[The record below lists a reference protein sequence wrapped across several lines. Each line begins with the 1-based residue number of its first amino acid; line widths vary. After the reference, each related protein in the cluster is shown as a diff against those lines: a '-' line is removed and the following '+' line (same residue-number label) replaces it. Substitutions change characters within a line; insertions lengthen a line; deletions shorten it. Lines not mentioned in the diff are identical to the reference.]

1 MARIKVLPAE
11 VAQKIAAG
19 EVVERPVSVV
29 KELIENS
36 LDAGATEIKIEL
48 ENGGKNLIRIQDNG
62 CGLSQEDAVLCFKRH
77 ATSKLE
83 KEEDLEHIATLGFR
97 GEALA
102 SISAVSRL
110 TLKTYHGQGDRGYQV
125 EREGDRLIRFLEI
138 AFPRGTM
145 VEVRDLFFNLA
156 ARRKF
161 LRGERSELNL
171 ITSYVTQAALAF
183 FGVKFIL
190 VHNGRQLLNCPAVS
204 TLEERVYQ
212 LYGRQLLDGLMP
224 VDYEEGGYRLSGLSS
239 RPFAGRSDRQ
249 RQLFFIN
256 RRPIKD
262 RVLSAALTQAYLG
275 MLDRQKSPECFLF
288 VDLPCELVDV
298 NVHPAKAEIRFKEPQ
313 EVFRLILRGI
323 ELAARSESLIKPVM
337 VGEAGRGEK
346 RKLPEET
353 TEAELNLQEKEE
365 QQEEKKEGGEKEW
378 KEKIQAQESARQ
390 TSPTWRQPGEAQQV
404 AENSAMPRSK
414 TGRRVLGQYLNAYLV
429 VTAEEGLMIVDQH
442 NAHERILFE
451 KFKQLDEEKG
461 WASRQMLFPQVLELS
476 PEEILHLE
484 ELQEELAGLGF
495 ELESLGERSYSLRA
509 FPDVFDERR
518 ATEILRGILAEGG
531 PERLK
536 NKRDKMLASMACKA
550 AIKAGQPLSQ
560 AEMEFLAREL
570 FQTRQPGV
578 CPHGRPIVVEIS
590 REKIERTI
598 GRQPGSRD

>member
-29 KELIENS
+29 KELVENS

-48 ENGGKNLIRIQDNG
+48 VDGGKKLIRLQDNG
-62 CGLSQEDAVLCFKRH
+62 CGLSQEDAALCFKRH

-83 KEEDLEHIATLGFR
+83 KEEDLEKIATLGFR

-110 TLKTYHGQGDRGYQV
+110 TLKTFDGEGDRGYEV
-125 EREGDRLIRFLEI
+125 EREGDKLIRFLETG
-138 AFPRGTM
+138 FPRGTM
-145 VEVRDLFFNLA
+145 VEVRDLFFNLP

-183 FGVKFIL
+183 PGVKFVL
-190 VHNGRQLLNCPAVS
+190 VHNNRQVINCPGVS
-204 TLEERVYQ
+204 NLEERVYQ
-212 LYGRQLLDGLMP
+212 LYGHQALEGLMA
-224 VDYEEGGYRLSGLSS
+224 VGYEENGYRLSGLAS
-239 RPFAGRSDRQ
+239 RPFTGRSDRQ
-249 RQLFFIN
+249 HQLFFVN
-256 RRPIKD
+256 RRPVKD

-288 VDLPCELVDV
+288 LDLPYELVDV

-337 VGEAGRGEK
+337 IGGSSRKEGQGREK
-346 RKLPEET
+346 ASSEP
-353 TEAELNLQEKEE
+353 ELNLPEGAEKEGE
-365 QQEEKKEGGEKEW
+365 TGKEEGDAT
-378 KEKIQAQESARQ
+378 QAPAPESQAGQ
-390 TSPTWRQPGEAQQV
+390 TSRRGRQPGEIQQV
-404 AENSAMPRSK
+404 AEEPAGERP
-414 TGRRVLGQYLNAYLV
+414 GRRVLGQYLNAYLV
-429 VTAEEGLMIVDQH
+429 VVSEEGLMIIDQH

-451 KFKQLDEEKG
+451 KFKRLDAENG

-476 PEEILHLE
+476 PEEVLRLE
-484 ELQEELAGLGF
+484 ELQEELATLGF
-495 ELESLGERSYSLRA
+495 DLEPMGERSYGLRA
-509 FPDVFDERR
+509 FPDVFDEVR
-518 ATEILRGILAEGG
+518 AAEILRGILNGVG

-536 NKRDKMLASMACKA
+536 DKREKMLATMACKA

-578 CPHGRPIVVEIS
+578 CPHGRPVIVEIS

>member
-48 ENGGKNLIRIQDNG
+48 EEGGKKLIRLQDNG

-110 TLKTYHGQGDRGYQV
+110 TLKTYNGEGDRGYQV

-145 VEVRDLFFNLA
+145 VEVRDLFFNLP

-183 FGVKFIL
+183 PGVKFIL

-212 LYGRQLLDGLMP
+212 LYGRQLLDGLMA

-239 RPFAGRSDRQ
+239 RPFAGRADRQ
-249 RQLFFIN
+249 HQLFFVN

-262 RVLSAALTQAYLG
+262 RVLGAALTQAYLG

-288 VDLPCELVDV
+288 LDLPYELVDV

-313 EVFRLILRGI
+313 AVFGLILRAI

-337 VGEAGRGEK
+337 IGEAGRGEK
-346 RKLPEET
+346 RQPSKET
-353 TEAELNLQEKEE
+353 SQPELNLQEKEE
-365 QQEEKKEGGEKEW
+365 QKENDRGIEKELG
-378 KEKIQAQESARQ
+378 EKIQAPEWTRQ
-390 TSPTWRQPGEAQQV
+390 ASQTWRQPGETQQV
-404 AENSAMPRSK
+404 AENTATPRA
-414 TGRRVLGQYLNAYLV
+414 GRHILGQYLNAYLV

-451 KFKQLDEEKG
+451 KFKKLDEEKG

-476 PEEILHLE
+476 PEEVLHLE

-509 FPDVFDERR
+509 FPDVFDEAR

-536 NKRDKMLASMACKA
+536 SKRDRMLATMACKA

-560 AEMEFLAREL
+560 AEMEFLAAEL
-570 FQTRQPGV
+570 FQTSQPGV
-578 CPHGRPIVVEIS
+578 CPHGRPIIVEIS
-590 REKIERTI
+590 RDKIEKTL
-598 GRQPGSRD
+598 GRQPGRTG

>member
-48 ENGGKNLIRIQDNG
+48 EEGGKKLIRLQDNG

-110 TLKTYHGQGDRGYQV
+110 TLKTYNGEGDRGYQV

-145 VEVRDLFFNLA
+145 VEVKDLFFNLP

-183 FGVKFIL
+183 PGVKFIL

-212 LYGRQLLDGLMP
+212 LYGRQLLDGLMA

-239 RPFAGRSDRQ
+239 RPFAGRADRQ
-249 RQLFFIN
+249 HQLFFVN
-256 RRPIKD
+256 RRPIRD
-262 RVLSAALTQAYLG
+262 RVLGAALTQAYLG

-288 VDLPCELVDV
+288 LDLPYELVDV

-313 EVFRLILRGI
+313 AVFGLILRAI

-337 VGEAGRGEK
+337 IGEAGRGEK
-346 RKLPEET
+346 RQPSKET
-353 TEAELNLQEKEE
+353 SQPELNLQEKEE
-365 QQEEKKEGGEKEW
+365 QKENDRGIEKELG
-378 KEKIQAQESARQ
+378 EKIQAPEWAGQA
-390 TSPTWRQPGEAQQV
+390 SPTWRQPGETQQV
-404 AENSAMPRSK
+404 AESTATPRA
-414 TGRRVLGQYLNAYLV
+414 GRHILGQYLNAYLV

-451 KFKQLDEEKG
+451 KFKKLDEEKG

-476 PEEILHLE
+476 PEEVLHLE

-509 FPDVFDERR
+509 FPDVFDEAR

-536 NKRDKMLASMACKA
+536 SKRDRMLATMACKA

-560 AEMEFLAREL
+560 AEMEFLAAEL
-570 FQTRQPGV
+570 FQTSQPGV
-578 CPHGRPIVVEIS
+578 CPHGRPIIVEIS
-590 REKIERTI
+590 RDKIEKTL
-598 GRQPGSRD
+598 GRQPGRTG

>member
-48 ENGGKNLIRIQDNG
+48 EEGGKKLIRLQDNG

-110 TLKTYHGQGDRGYQV
+110 TLKTYNGEGDRGYQV

-145 VEVRDLFFNLA
+145 VEVRDLFFNLP

-183 FGVKFIL
+183 PGVKFIL

-212 LYGRQLLDGLMP
+212 LYGRQLLDGLMA

-239 RPFAGRSDRQ
+239 RPFAGRADRQ
-249 RQLFFIN
+249 HQLFFVN

-262 RVLSAALTQAYLG
+262 RVLGAALTQAYLG

-288 VDLPCELVDV
+288 LDLPYELVDV

-313 EVFRLILRGI
+313 AVFGLILRAI

-337 VGEAGRGEK
+337 IGEAGRGEK
-346 RKLPEET
+346 RQPSKET
-353 TEAELNLQEKEE
+353 SQPELNLQEKEE
-365 QQEEKKEGGEKEW
+365 QKENDRGIEKELG
-378 KEKIQAQESARQ
+378 EKIQAPEWAGQASQ
-390 TSPTWRQPGEAQQV
+390 TWRQPGETQQV
-404 AENSAMPRSK
+404 AENTATPRA
-414 TGRRVLGQYLNAYLV
+414 GRHILGQYLNAYLV

-451 KFKQLDEEKG
+451 KFKKLDEEKG

-476 PEEILHLE
+476 PEEVLHLE

-509 FPDVFDERR
+509 FPDVFDEAR

-536 NKRDKMLASMACKA
+536 SKRDRMLATMACKA

-560 AEMEFLAREL
+560 AEMEFLAAEL
-570 FQTRQPGV
+570 FQTSQPGV
-578 CPHGRPIVVEIS
+578 CPHGRPIIVEIS
-590 REKIERTI
+590 RDKIEKTL
-598 GRQPGSRD
+598 GRQPGRTG

>member
-29 KELIENS
+29 KELVENS

-48 ENGGKNLIRIQDNG
+48 IDGGKKLIRLQDNG
-62 CGLSQEDAVLCFKRH
+62 CGLSQEDVALCFKRH

-83 KEEDLEHIATLGFR
+83 KEEDLEKIATLGFR

-110 TLKTYHGQGDRGYQV
+110 TLKTFDGEGDRGYEV
-125 EREGDRLIRFLEI
+125 EREGDKLIRFLETG
-138 AFPRGTM
+138 FPRGTM
-145 VEVRDLFFNLA
+145 VEVRDLFFNLP

-183 FGVKFIL
+183 PGVKFVL
-190 VHNGRQLLNCPAVS
+190 VHNNRQVINCPGVS
-204 TLEERVYQ
+204 NLEERVYQ
-212 LYGRQLLDGLMP
+212 LYGRQPLEGLMA
-224 VDYEEGGYRLSGLSS
+224 VGYEENGYRLSGLAS
-239 RPFAGRSDRQ
+239 RPFTGRADRQ
-249 RQLFFIN
+249 HQLFFVN
-256 RRPIKD
+256 RRPVKD

-288 VDLPCELVDV
+288 LDLPYELVDV

-313 EVFRLILRGI
+313 EVFRLILRGVEI
-323 ELAARSESLIKPVM
+323 AARSESLIKPVM
-337 VGEAGRGEK
+337 IGGSSRKEGQVREKASSESELNLPEGVEKEGEAG
-346 RKLPEET
+346 
-353 TEAELNLQEKEE
+353 
-365 QQEEKKEGGEKEW
+365 KEGGEA
-378 KEKIQAQESARQ
+378 IQTPAGESQAGQ
-390 TSPTWRQPGEAQQV
+390 TSRRGRQPGEIQQV
-404 AENSAMPRSK
+404 AEEPAGERP
-414 TGRRVLGQYLNAYLV
+414 GRRVLGQYLNAYLIV
-429 VTAEEGLMIVDQH
+429 VSEEGLMIIDQH

-451 KFKQLDEEKG
+451 KFKRLDAENG

-476 PEEILHLE
+476 PEEILRLE
-484 ELQEELAGLGF
+484 ELQEELATLGF
-495 ELESLGERSYSLRA
+495 DLEPMGERSYGLRA
-509 FPDVFDERR
+509 FPDVFDEVR
-518 ATEILRGILAEGG
+518 AAEILRGILNGVG

-536 NKRDKMLASMACKA
+536 DKREKMLATMACKA

-560 AEMEFLAREL
+560 TEMEFLAREL

-578 CPHGRPIVVEIS
+578 CPHGRPVIVEIS

>member
-48 ENGGKNLIRIQDNG
+48 EEGGKKLIRLQDNG

-110 TLKTYHGQGDRGYQV
+110 TLKTYNGEGDRGYQV

-145 VEVRDLFFNLA
+145 VEVRDLFFNLP

-183 FGVKFIL
+183 PGVKFIL

-212 LYGRQLLDGLMP
+212 LYGRQLLDGLMA

-239 RPFAGRSDRQ
+239 RPFAGRADRQ
-249 RQLFFIN
+249 HQLFFVN

-262 RVLSAALTQAYLG
+262 RVLGAALTQAYLG

-288 VDLPCELVDV
+288 LDLPYELVDV

-313 EVFRLILRGI
+313 AVFGLILRAI

-337 VGEAGRGEK
+337 IGEAGRGEK
-346 RKLPEET
+346 RQPSKET
-353 TEAELNLQEKEE
+353 SQPELNLQEKEE
-365 QQEEKKEGGEKEW
+365 QKENDRGIEKELG
-378 KEKIQAQESARQ
+378 EKIQAPEWAGQASQ
-390 TSPTWRQPGEAQQV
+390 TWRQPGETQQV
-404 AENSAMPRSK
+404 AESTATPRA
-414 TGRRVLGQYLNAYLV
+414 GRHILGQYLNAYLV

-451 KFKQLDEEKG
+451 KFKKLDEEKG

-476 PEEILHLE
+476 PEEVLHLE

-509 FPDVFDERR
+509 FPDVFDEAR

-536 NKRDKMLASMACKA
+536 SKRDRMLATMACKA

-560 AEMEFLAREL
+560 AEMEFLAAEL
-570 FQTRQPGV
+570 FQTSQPGV
-578 CPHGRPIVVEIS
+578 CPHGRPIIVEIS
-590 REKIERTI
+590 RDKIEKTL
-598 GRQPGSRD
+598 GRQAGRTG

>member
-48 ENGGKNLIRIQDNG
+48 EEGGKKLIRLQDNG

-110 TLKTYHGQGDRGYQV
+110 TLKTYNGEGDRGYQV
-125 EREGDRLIRFLEI
+125 EREGERLIRFLEI

-145 VEVRDLFFNLA
+145 VEVRDLFFNLP

-183 FGVKFIL
+183 PGVKFIL
-190 VHNGRQLLNCPAVS
+190 VHNNRQLLNCPAVS

-212 LYGRQLLDGLMP
+212 LYGRQLLDGLMA

-239 RPFAGRSDRQ
+239 RPFAGRADRQ
-249 RQLFFIN
+249 HQLFFVN

-262 RVLSAALTQAYLG
+262 RVLGAALTQAYLG

-288 VDLPCELVDV
+288 LDLPYELVDV

-313 EVFRLILRGI
+313 AVFRLILCAI

-337 VGEAGRGEK
+337 IGEAGRGEK
-346 RKLPEET
+346 RQPSKET
-353 TEAELNLQEKEE
+353 SQPELNLQEKEE
-365 QQEEKKEGGEKEW
+365 QKENDRGIEKELG
-378 KEKIQAQESARQ
+378 EKIQAPEWARQ
-390 TSPTWRQPGEAQQV
+390 ASPTWRQPGETQQV
-404 AENSAMPRSK
+404 AENTATSRA
-414 TGRRVLGQYLNAYLV
+414 GRHILGQYLNAYLV

-451 KFKQLDEEKG
+451 KFKKLDEEKG

-476 PEEILHLE
+476 PEEVLHLE

-509 FPDVFDERR
+509 FPDVFDEAR

-536 NKRDKMLASMACKA
+536 SKRDKMLATMACKA

-560 AEMEFLAREL
+560 AEMEFLAAEL
-570 FQTRQPGV
+570 FQTSQPGV
-578 CPHGRPIVVEIS
+578 CPHGRPIIVEIS
-590 REKIERTI
+590 RDKIEKTL
-598 GRQPGSRD
+598 GRQPGRTG

>member
-29 KELIENS
+29 KELVENS

-48 ENGGKNLIRIQDNG
+48 VDGGKKLIRLQDNG
-62 CGLSQEDAVLCFKRH
+62 CGLSQEDVALCFKRH

-83 KEEDLEHIATLGFR
+83 KEEDLEKIATLGFR

-110 TLKTYHGQGDRGYQV
+110 TLKTFDGEGDRGYEV
-125 EREGDRLIRFLEI
+125 EREGDKLIRFLETG
-138 AFPRGTM
+138 FPRGTM
-145 VEVRDLFFNLA
+145 VEVRDLFFNLP

-183 FGVKFIL
+183 PGVKFVL
-190 VHNGRQLLNCPAVS
+190 VHNNRQVINCPGVS
-204 TLEERVYQ
+204 NLEERVYQ
-212 LYGRQLLDGLMP
+212 LYGRQALEGLMA
-224 VDYEEGGYRLSGLSS
+224 VGYEENGYRLGGLAS
-239 RPFAGRSDRQ
+239 RPFTGRSDRQ
-249 RQLFFIN
+249 HQLFFVN
-256 RRPIKD
+256 RRPVKD

-288 VDLPCELVDV
+288 LDLPYELVDV

-313 EVFRLILRGI
+313 EVFRLILRGV

-337 VGEAGRGEK
+337 IGESSRKEGQAGEK
-346 RKLPEET
+346 EGGQSEP
-353 TEAELNLQEKEE
+353 ELNLAEGVEKEVE
-365 QQEEKKEGGEKEW
+365 IGKEGEEAIQTPAGES
-378 KEKIQAQESARQ
+378 QAGQASQ
-390 TSPTWRQPGEAQQV
+390 KWRQPGEIQQV
-404 AENSAMPRSK
+404 AEEPAGERP
-414 TGRRVLGQYLNAYLV
+414 GRRVLGQYLNAYLV
-429 VTAEEGLMIVDQH
+429 VGSEEGLMIIDQH

-451 KFKQLDEEKG
+451 KFKRLDAENG

-476 PEEILHLE
+476 PEEVLRLE
-484 ELQEELAGLGF
+484 ELQEELATLGF
-495 ELESLGERSYSLRA
+495 DLEPMGERSYGLRA
-509 FPDVFDERR
+509 FPDVFDEAR
-518 ATEILRGILAEGG
+518 ATEILRGTLNGVG

-536 NKRDKMLASMACKA
+536 DKRDRMLATMACKA
-550 AIKAGQPLSQ
+550 AIKAGQPLGQ
-560 AEMEFLAREL
+560 AEMEFLVREL
-570 FQTRQPGV
+570 FQTTHPAV
-578 CPHGRPIVVEIS
+578 CPHGRPVIVEIS
-590 REKIERTI
+590 REKIEKAI

>member
-110 TLKTYHGQGDRGYQV
+110 TLKTYNGQGDRGYQV

-138 AFPRGTM
+138 AFPPGTL
-145 VEVRDLFFNLA
+145 VEVRDLFFNLP

-183 FGVKFIL
+183 PGVKFLLI
-190 VHNGRQLLNCPAVS
+190 HNNRQLLNCPAVS

-212 LYGRQLLDGLMP
+212 LYGRQLLDGLMA

-239 RPFAGRSDRQ
+239 RPFAGRADRQ
-249 RQLFFIN
+249 HQLFFVN

-262 RVLSAALTQAYLG
+262 RVLGAALTQAYLG

-288 VDLPCELVDV
+288 LDLPYELVDV
-298 NVHPAKAEIRFKEPQ
+298 NVHPAKAEIRFKEPPA
-313 EVFRLILRGI
+313 VFRLILRGI

-337 VGEAGRGEK
+337 IGGSS
-346 RKLPEET
+346 RKERQV
-353 TEAELNLQEKEE
+353 QEKESGRSE
-365 QQEEKKEGGEKEW
+365 PELNIPGGAEKEGEARKEGGEA
-378 KEKIQAQESARQ
+378 IQAQARESQAGQ
-390 TSPTWRQPGEAQQV
+390 TSQTWRQPGDTKQV
-404 AENSAMPRSK
+404 AESPPTPG
-414 TGRRVLGQYLNAYLV
+414 TGRQVLGQYLNAYLV
-429 VTAEEGLMIVDQH
+429 VTAEDGLMIVDQH

-451 KFKQLDEEKG
+451 KFKKLDEEKG

-476 PEEILHLE
+476 PEEVLHLE

-495 ELESLGERSYSLRA
+495 ELEPLGERSYSLRA
-509 FPDVFDERR
+509 FPDIFDEAR

-536 NKRDKMLASMACKA
+536 SKRDKMLATMACKA

-560 AEMEFLAREL
+560 AEMEFLAAEL
-570 FQTRQPGV
+570 FQTSQPGV
-578 CPHGRPIVVEIS
+578 CPHGRPIIVEIS
-590 REKIERTI
+590 RDKIEKTL
-598 GRQPGSRD
+598 GRQPGRTG

>member
-29 KELIENS
+29 KELVENS

-48 ENGGKNLIRIQDNG
+48 IDGGKKLIRLQDNG
-62 CGLSQEDAVLCFKRH
+62 CGLSQEDVALCFKRH

-83 KEEDLEHIATLGFR
+83 KEEDLEKIATLGFR

-110 TLKTYHGQGDRGYQV
+110 TLKTFDGEGDRGYEV
-125 EREGDRLIRFLEI
+125 EREGDKLIRFLETG
-138 AFPRGTM
+138 FPRGTM
-145 VEVRDLFFNLA
+145 VEVRDLFFNLP

-171 ITSYVTQAALAF
+171 ITGYVTQAALAF
-183 FGVKFIL
+183 PGVKFVL
-190 VHNGRQLLNCPAVS
+190 VHNNRQVINCPGVS
-204 TLEERVYQ
+204 NLEERVYQ
-212 LYGRQLLDGLMP
+212 LYGRQPLEGLMA
-224 VDYEEGGYRLSGLSS
+224 VGYEENGYRLSGLAS
-239 RPFAGRSDRQ
+239 RPFTGRADRQ
-249 RQLFFIN
+249 HQLFFVN
-256 RRPIKD
+256 RRPVKD

-288 VDLPCELVDV
+288 LDLPYELVDV

-313 EVFRLILRGI
+313 EVFRLILRGVEI
-323 ELAARSESLIKPVM
+323 AARSESLIKPVM
-337 VGEAGRGEK
+337 ISGSSRKEGQVREKASSESELNLPEGVEKEGEAG
-346 RKLPEET
+346 
-353 TEAELNLQEKEE
+353 
-365 QQEEKKEGGEKEW
+365 KEGGEA
-378 KEKIQAQESARQ
+378 IQTPAGESQAGQ
-390 TSPTWRQPGEAQQV
+390 TSRRGRQPGEIQQV
-404 AENSAMPRSK
+404 AEEPAGERP
-414 TGRRVLGQYLNAYLV
+414 GRRVLGQYLNAYLIV
-429 VTAEEGLMIVDQH
+429 VSEEGLMIIDQH

-451 KFKQLDEEKG
+451 KFKRLDAENG

-476 PEEILHLE
+476 PEEILRLE
-484 ELQEELAGLGF
+484 ELQEELATLGF
-495 ELESLGERSYSLRA
+495 DLEPMGERSYGLRA
-509 FPDVFDERR
+509 FPDVFDEVR
-518 ATEILRGILAEGG
+518 AAEILRGILNGVG

-536 NKRDKMLASMACKA
+536 DKREKMLATMACKA

-560 AEMEFLAREL
+560 TEMEFLAREL

-578 CPHGRPIVVEIS
+578 CPHGRPVIVEIS

>member
-29 KELIENS
+29 KELVENS

-48 ENGGKNLIRIQDNG
+48 VDGGKKLIRLQDNG
-62 CGLSQEDAVLCFKRH
+62 CGLSQEDVALCFKRH

-83 KEEDLEHIATLGFR
+83 KEEDLEKIATLGFR

-110 TLKTYHGQGDRGYQV
+110 TLKTFNGEGDRGYEV
-125 EREGDRLIRFLEI
+125 EREGDKLIRFLETG
-138 AFPRGTM
+138 FPRGTM
-145 VEVRDLFFNLA
+145 VEVRDLFFNLP

-171 ITSYVTQAALAF
+171 ITGFVTQAALAF
-183 FGVKFIL
+183 PGVKFVL
-190 VHNGRQLLNCPAVS
+190 VHNNRQVINCPGVS
-204 TLEERVYQ
+204 NLEERVYQ
-212 LYGRQLLDGLMP
+212 LYGRQALDGLMA
-224 VDYEEGGYRLSGLSS
+224 VGYEENGYRLSGLAS
-239 RPFAGRSDRQ
+239 RPFTGRPDRQ
-249 RQLFFIN
+249 HQLFFVN
-256 RRPIKD
+256 RRPVKD

-275 MLDRQKSPECFLF
+275 MLDRQKNPECFLF
-288 VDLPCELVDV
+288 LDLPYELVDV

-313 EVFRLILRGI
+313 EVFRLILRGV

-337 VGEAGRGEK
+337 IGESSRKKEK
-346 RKLPEET
+346 GTEKET
-353 TEAELNLQEKEE
+353 SDLELNLREKEAG
-365 QQEEKKEGGEKEW
+365 EEKEGKERDEA
-378 KEKIQAQESARQ
+378 IQAQARESQAWKSGQ
-390 TSPTWRQPGEAQQV
+390 KWQQPDGTQQV
-404 AENSAMPRSK
+404 AEMPAGERP
-414 TGRRVLGQYLNAYLV
+414 GRRVLGQYLNAYLV
-429 VTAEEGLMIVDQH
+429 VVSEEGLMIIDQH

-451 KFKQLDEEKG
+451 KFKRLDAENG

-476 PEEILHLE
+476 PEEVLRLE
-484 ELQEELAGLGF
+484 ELQEELATMGF
-495 ELESLGERSYSLRA
+495 ELEPMGERSYALRA
-509 FPDVFDERR
+509 FPEVFDEVR
-518 ATEILRGILAEGG
+518 AAEILRGLLNGVG

-536 NKRDKMLASMACKA
+536 DKRDRMLATMACKA

-578 CPHGRPIVVEIS
+578 CPHGRPIIVEIS

>member
-48 ENGGKNLIRIQDNG
+48 EEGGKKLIRLQDNG

-110 TLKTYHGQGDRGYQV
+110 TLKTYNGEGDRGYQV

-145 VEVRDLFFNLA
+145 VEVRDLFFNLP

-183 FGVKFIL
+183 PGVKFIL

-212 LYGRQLLDGLMP
+212 LYGRQLLDGLMA

-239 RPFAGRSDRQ
+239 RPFAGRADRQ
-249 RQLFFIN
+249 HQLFFVN
-256 RRPIKD
+256 RRPIRD
-262 RVLSAALTQAYLG
+262 RVLGAALTQAYLG

-288 VDLPCELVDV
+288 LDLPYELVDV

-313 EVFRLILRGI
+313 AVFGLILRAI

-337 VGEAGRGEK
+337 IGEAGRGEK
-346 RKLPEET
+346 RQPSKET
-353 TEAELNLQEKEE
+353 SQPELNLQEKEE
-365 QQEEKKEGGEKEW
+365 QKENDRGIEKELG
-378 KEKIQAQESARQ
+378 EKIQAPEWAGQASQ
-390 TSPTWRQPGEAQQV
+390 TWRQPGETQQV
-404 AENSAMPRSK
+404 AESTATPRA
-414 TGRRVLGQYLNAYLV
+414 GRHILGQYLNAYLV

-451 KFKQLDEEKG
+451 KFKKLDEEKG

-476 PEEILHLE
+476 PEEVLHLE

-509 FPDVFDERR
+509 FPDVFDEAR

-536 NKRDKMLASMACKA
+536 SKRDRMLATMACKA

-560 AEMEFLAREL
+560 AEMEFLAAEL
-570 FQTRQPGV
+570 FQTSQPGV
-578 CPHGRPIVVEIS
+578 CPHGRPIIVEIS
-590 REKIERTI
+590 RDKIEKTL
-598 GRQPGSRD
+598 GRQPGRTG

>member
-48 ENGGKNLIRIQDNG
+48 EEGGKKLIRLQDNG

-110 TLKTYHGQGDRGYQV
+110 TLKTYNGEGDRGYQV

-145 VEVRDLFFNLA
+145 VEVRDLFFNLP

-183 FGVKFIL
+183 PGVKFIL

-212 LYGRQLLDGLMP
+212 LYGRQLLDGLMA

-239 RPFAGRSDRQ
+239 RPFAGRADRQ
-249 RQLFFIN
+249 HQLFFVN
-256 RRPIKD
+256 RRPIRD
-262 RVLSAALTQAYLG
+262 RVLGAALTQAYLG

-288 VDLPCELVDV
+288 LDLPYELVDV

-313 EVFRLILRGI
+313 AVFGLILRAI

-337 VGEAGRGEK
+337 IGEAGRGEK
-346 RKLPEET
+346 RQPSKET
-353 TEAELNLQEKEE
+353 SQPELNLQEKEE
-365 QQEEKKEGGEKEW
+365 QKENDRGIEKELG
-378 KEKIQAQESARQ
+378 EKIQAPEWAGQASQ
-390 TSPTWRQPGEAQQV
+390 TWRQPGETQQV
-404 AENSAMPRSK
+404 AESTATPRA
-414 TGRRVLGQYLNAYLV
+414 GRHILGQYLNAYLV

-451 KFKQLDEEKG
+451 KFKKLDEEKG

-476 PEEILHLE
+476 PEEVLHLE

-509 FPDVFDERR
+509 FPDVFDEAR

-536 NKRDKMLASMACKA
+536 SKRDRMLATMACKA

-560 AEMEFLAREL
+560 AEMEFLAAEL
-570 FQTRQPGV
+570 FQTSQPGV
-578 CPHGRPIVVEIS
+578 CPHGRPIIVEIS
-590 REKIERTI
+590 RDKIEKTL
-598 GRQPGSRD
+598 GRQAGRTG

>member
-29 KELIENS
+29 KELVENS

-48 ENGGKNLIRIQDNG
+48 IDGGKKLIRLQDNG
-62 CGLSQEDAVLCFKRH
+62 CGLSQEDVALCFKRH

-83 KEEDLEHIATLGFR
+83 KEEDLEKIATLGFR

-110 TLKTYHGQGDRGYQV
+110 TLKTFDGEGDRGYEV
-125 EREGDRLIRFLEI
+125 EREGDKLIRFLETG
-138 AFPRGTM
+138 FPRGTM
-145 VEVRDLFFNLA
+145 VEVRDLFFNLP

-183 FGVKFIL
+183 PGVKFVL
-190 VHNGRQLLNCPAVS
+190 VHNNRQVINCPGVS
-204 TLEERVYQ
+204 NLEERVYQ
-212 LYGRQLLDGLMP
+212 LYGRQPLEGLMA
-224 VDYEEGGYRLSGLSS
+224 VGYEENGYRLSGLAS
-239 RPFAGRSDRQ
+239 RPFTGRADRQ
-249 RQLFFIN
+249 HQLFFVN
-256 RRPIKD
+256 RRPVKD

-288 VDLPCELVDV
+288 LDLPYELVDV

-313 EVFRLILRGI
+313 EVFRLILRGVEI
-323 ELAARSESLIKPVM
+323 AARSESLIKPVM
-337 VGEAGRGEK
+337 ISGSSRKEGQVREKASSESELNLPEGVEKEGEAG
-346 RKLPEET
+346 
-353 TEAELNLQEKEE
+353 
-365 QQEEKKEGGEKEW
+365 KEGGEA
-378 KEKIQAQESARQ
+378 IQTPAGESQAGQ
-390 TSPTWRQPGEAQQV
+390 TSRRGRQPGEIQQV
-404 AENSAMPRSK
+404 AEEPAGERP
-414 TGRRVLGQYLNAYLV
+414 GRRVLGQYLNAYLIV
-429 VTAEEGLMIVDQH
+429 VSEEGLMIIDQH

-451 KFKQLDEEKG
+451 KFKRLDAENG

-476 PEEILHLE
+476 PEEILRLE
-484 ELQEELAGLGF
+484 ELQEELATLGF
-495 ELESLGERSYSLRA
+495 DLEPMGERSYGLRA
-509 FPDVFDERR
+509 FPDVFDEVR
-518 ATEILRGILAEGG
+518 AAEILRGILNGVG

-536 NKRDKMLASMACKA
+536 DKREKMLATMACKA

-560 AEMEFLAREL
+560 TEMEFLAREL

-578 CPHGRPIVVEIS
+578 CPHGRPVIVEIS

>member
-48 ENGGKNLIRIQDNG
+48 EEGGKKLIRLQDNG

-110 TLKTYHGQGDRGYQV
+110 TLKTYNGEGDRGYQV

-145 VEVRDLFFNLA
+145 VEVRDLFFNLP

-183 FGVKFIL
+183 PGVKFIL

-212 LYGRQLLDGLMP
+212 LYGRQLLDGLMA

-239 RPFAGRSDRQ
+239 RPFAGRADRQ
-249 RQLFFIN
+249 HQLFFVN

-262 RVLSAALTQAYLG
+262 RVLGAALTQAYLG

-288 VDLPCELVDV
+288 LDLPYELVDV

-313 EVFRLILRGI
+313 AVFGLILRAI

-337 VGEAGRGEK
+337 IGEAGRGEK
-346 RKLPEET
+346 RQPSKET
-353 TEAELNLQEKEE
+353 SQPELNLQEKEE
-365 QQEEKKEGGEKEW
+365 QKENDRGIEKELG
-378 KEKIQAQESARQ
+378 EKIQAPEWAGQASQ
-390 TSPTWRQPGEAQQV
+390 TWRQPGETQQV
-404 AENSAMPRSK
+404 AESTATPRA
-414 TGRRVLGQYLNAYLV
+414 GRHILGQYLNAYLV

-442 NAHERILFE
+442 NAHERLLFE
-451 KFKQLDEEKG
+451 KFKKLDEEKG

-476 PEEILHLE
+476 PEEVLHLE

-509 FPDVFDERR
+509 FPDVFDEAR

-536 NKRDKMLASMACKA
+536 SKRDRMLATMACKA

-560 AEMEFLAREL
+560 AEMEFLAAEL
-570 FQTRQPGV
+570 FQTSQPGV
-578 CPHGRPIVVEIS
+578 CPHGRPIIVEIS
-590 REKIERTI
+590 RDKIEKTL
-598 GRQPGSRD
+598 GRQPGRTG

>member
-48 ENGGKNLIRIQDNG
+48 EEGGKKLIRLQDNG

-110 TLKTYHGQGDRGYQV
+110 TLKTYNGEGDRGYQV

-145 VEVRDLFFNLA
+145 VEVRDLFFNLP

-183 FGVKFIL
+183 PGVKFIL

-212 LYGRQLLDGLMP
+212 LYGRQLLDGLMA

-239 RPFAGRSDRQ
+239 RPFAGRADRQ
-249 RQLFFIN
+249 HQLFFVN

-262 RVLSAALTQAYLG
+262 RVLGAALTQAYLG

-288 VDLPCELVDV
+288 LDLPYELVDV

-313 EVFRLILRGI
+313 AVFGLILRAI

-337 VGEAGRGEK
+337 IGEAGRGEK
-346 RKLPEET
+346 RQPSKET
-353 TEAELNLQEKEE
+353 SQPELNLQEKEE
-365 QQEEKKEGGEKEW
+365 QKENDRGIEKELG
-378 KEKIQAQESARQ
+378 EKIQAPEWARQ
-390 TSPTWRQPGEAQQV
+390 ASPTWRQPGETQQV
-404 AENSAMPRSK
+404 AESTATPRA
-414 TGRRVLGQYLNAYLV
+414 GRHILGQYLNAYLV

-451 KFKQLDEEKG
+451 KFKKLDEEKG

-476 PEEILHLE
+476 PEEVLHLE

-509 FPDVFDERR
+509 FPDVFDEAR

-536 NKRDKMLASMACKA
+536 SKRDRMLATMACKA

-560 AEMEFLAREL
+560 AEMEFLAAEL
-570 FQTRQPGV
+570 FQTSQPGV
-578 CPHGRPIVVEIS
+578 CPHGRPIIVEIS
-590 REKIERTI
+590 RDKIEKTL
-598 GRQPGSRD
+598 GRQPGRTG

>member
-29 KELIENS
+29 KELVENS

-48 ENGGKNLIRIQDNG
+48 IDGGKKLIRLQDNG
-62 CGLSQEDAVLCFKRH
+62 CGLSQEDVALCFKRH

-83 KEEDLEHIATLGFR
+83 KEEDLEKIATLGFR

-110 TLKTYHGQGDRGYQV
+110 TLKTFDGEGDRGYEV
-125 EREGDRLIRFLEI
+125 EREGDKLIRFLETG
-138 AFPRGTM
+138 FPRGTM
-145 VEVRDLFFNLA
+145 VEVRDLFFNLP

-183 FGVKFIL
+183 PGVKFVL
-190 VHNGRQLLNCPAVS
+190 VHNNRQVINCPGVS
-204 TLEERVYQ
+204 NLEERVYQ
-212 LYGRQLLDGLMP
+212 LYGHQALEGLMA
-224 VDYEEGGYRLSGLSS
+224 VGYEENGYRLSGLAS
-239 RPFAGRSDRQ
+239 RPFTGRADRQ
-249 RQLFFIN
+249 HQLFFVN
-256 RRPIKD
+256 RRPVKD

-288 VDLPCELVDV
+288 LDLPYELVDV

-313 EVFRLILRGI
+313 EVFRLILRGVEI
-323 ELAARSESLIKPVM
+323 AARSESLIKPVM
-337 VGEAGRGEK
+337 IGGSSRKEGPAREK
-346 RKLPEET
+346 ASSEP
-353 TEAELNLQEKEE
+353 ELNLPEGAEKEGE
-365 QQEEKKEGGEKEW
+365 TGKEGGEA
-378 KEKIQAQESARQ
+378 IQTPAPESQAGQ
-390 TSPTWRQPGEAQQV
+390 TSRRWRQPGEIQQV
-404 AENSAMPRSK
+404 AEEPAGERP
-414 TGRRVLGQYLNAYLV
+414 GRRVLGQYLNAYLIV
-429 VTAEEGLMIVDQH
+429 VSEEGLMIIDQH

-451 KFKQLDEEKG
+451 KFKRLDAENG

-476 PEEILHLE
+476 PEEVLRLE
-484 ELQEELAGLGF
+484 ELQEELATLGF
-495 ELESLGERSYSLRA
+495 DLEPMGERSYGLRA
-509 FPDVFDERR
+509 FPDVFDEVR
-518 ATEILRGILAEGG
+518 AAEILRGLLNGVG

-536 NKRDKMLASMACKA
+536 DKREKMLATMACKA

-578 CPHGRPIVVEIS
+578 CPHGRPVIVEIS

>member
-110 TLKTYHGQGDRGYQV
+110 TLKTYNGQGDRGYQV

-451 KFKQLDEEKG
+451 KFKKLDEEKG

-536 NKRDKMLASMACKA
+536 NKRDKMLATMACKA

-578 CPHGRPIVVEIS
+578 CPHGRPIIVEIS

>member
-48 ENGGKNLIRIQDNG
+48 EEGGKKLIRLQDNG

-110 TLKTYHGQGDRGYQV
+110 TLKTYNGEGDRGYQV

-138 AFPRGTM
+138 AFPPGTM
-145 VEVRDLFFNLA
+145 VEVRDLFFNLP

-171 ITSYVTQAALAF
+171 ITSYVTQVALAF
-183 FGVKFIL
+183 PGVKFLLI
-190 VHNGRQLLNCPAVS
+190 HNNRQLLNCPAVS
-204 TLEERVYQ
+204 RLEERVYQ
-212 LYGRQLLDGLMP
+212 LYGRQLLDGLMT

-239 RPFAGRSDRQ
+239 RPFAGRADRQ
-249 RQLFFIN
+249 HQFFFVN

-288 VDLPCELVDV
+288 LDLPYELVDV

-313 EVFRLILRGI
+313 AVFRVILHGI

-337 VGEAGRGEK
+337 VGEAGRVENRQPAK
-346 RKLPEET
+346 ET
-353 TEAELNLQEKEE
+353 KEAELNLQEKEE
-365 QQEEKKEGGEKEW
+365 QKENESEVEKEPQEE
-378 KEKIQAQESARQ
+378 IQAPEWSRQ
-390 TSPTWRQPGEAQQV
+390 ASPTWRQPGDAQQV
-404 AENSAMPRSK
+404 AENSATSRA
-414 TGRRVLGQYLNAYLV
+414 GRRVLGQYLNAYLV
-429 VTAEEGLMIVDQH
+429 VTSEEGLMIVDQH
-442 NAHERILFE
+442 NAHERLLFE
-451 KFKQLDEEKG
+451 KFKKLDEEKG

-476 PEEILHLE
+476 PEEVLHLE

-495 ELESLGERSYSLRA
+495 ELEPLGERSYSLRA
-509 FPDVFDERR
+509 FPDIFDEAR

-536 NKRDKMLASMACKA
+536 SKRDKMLATMACKA

-560 AEMEFLAREL
+560 AEMEFLAAEL
-570 FQTRQPGV
+570 FQTTQPGV
-578 CPHGRPIVVEIS
+578 CPHGRPIIVEIS
-590 REKIERTI
+590 RDKIEKTL
-598 GRQPGSRD
+598 GRQPGRTG

>member
-48 ENGGKNLIRIQDNG
+48 EEGGKKLIRLQDNG

-110 TLKTYHGQGDRGYQV
+110 TLKTYNGEGDRGYQV

-145 VEVRDLFFNLA
+145 VEVRDLFFNLP

-183 FGVKFIL
+183 PGVKFIL

-212 LYGRQLLDGLMP
+212 LYGRQLLDGLMA

-239 RPFAGRSDRQ
+239 RPFAGRADRQ
-249 RQLFFIN
+249 HQLFFVN

-262 RVLSAALTQAYLG
+262 RVLGAALTQAYLG

-288 VDLPCELVDV
+288 LDLPYELVDV

-313 EVFRLILRGI
+313 AVFGLILRAI

-337 VGEAGRGEK
+337 IGEAGRGEK
-346 RKLPEET
+346 RQPSKET
-353 TEAELNLQEKEE
+353 SQPELNLQEKEE
-365 QQEEKKEGGEKEW
+365 QKENDRGIEKELG
-378 KEKIQAQESARQ
+378 EKIQAPEWTRQ
-390 TSPTWRQPGEAQQV
+390 ASPTWRQPGETQQV
-404 AENSAMPRSK
+404 AESTATPRA
-414 TGRRVLGQYLNAYLV
+414 GRHILGQYLNAYLV

-451 KFKQLDEEKG
+451 KFKKLDEEKG

-476 PEEILHLE
+476 PEEVLHLE

-509 FPDVFDERR
+509 FPDVFDEAR

-536 NKRDKMLASMACKA
+536 SKRDRMLATMACKA

-560 AEMEFLAREL
+560 AEMEFLAAEL
-570 FQTRQPGV
+570 FQTSQPGV
-578 CPHGRPIVVEIS
+578 CPHGRPIIVEIS
-590 REKIERTI
+590 RDKIEKTL
-598 GRQPGSRD
+598 GRQPGRTG

>member
-110 TLKTYHGQGDRGYQV
+110 TLKTYNGQGDRGYQV

-365 QQEEKKEGGEKEW
+365 QQEEKKEGGEKER

-404 AENSAMPRSK
+404 AENSAMSRSK
-414 TGRRVLGQYLNAYLV
+414 TGCRVLGQYLNAYLV
-429 VTAEEGLMIVDQH
+429 VTAEEGLMIIDQH

-451 KFKQLDEEKG
+451 KFKKLDEEKG

-536 NKRDKMLASMACKA
+536 NKRDKMLATMACKA

-570 FQTRQPGV
+570 FQTRQPAV
-578 CPHGRPIVVEIS
+578 CPHGRPIIVEIS
-590 REKIERTI
+590 RSKIEKTL
-598 GRQPGSRD
+598 GRQPRQG

>member
-110 TLKTYHGQGDRGYQV
+110 TLKTYNGQGDRGYQV

-138 AFPRGTM
+138 AFPPGTL
-145 VEVRDLFFNLA
+145 VEVRDLFFNLP

-183 FGVKFIL
+183 PGVKFLLI
-190 VHNGRQLLNCPAVS
+190 HNNRQLLNCPAVS

-212 LYGRQLLDGLMP
+212 LYGRQLLDGLMA
-224 VDYEEGGYRLSGLSS
+224 VDYEEGGYRLRGLSS
-239 RPFAGRSDRQ
+239 RPFAGRADRQ
-249 RQLFFIN
+249 HQLFFVN

-288 VDLPCELVDV
+288 LDLPYELVDV

-313 EVFRLILRGI
+313 AVFGLILRAI

-337 VGEAGRGEK
+337 IGEAGRGEK
-346 RKLPEET
+346 RQPSKET
-353 TEAELNLQEKEE
+353 SQPELNLQEKEE
-365 QQEEKKEGGEKEW
+365 QKENDRGIEKELG
-378 KEKIQAQESARQ
+378 EKIQAPEWAGQASQ
-390 TSPTWRQPGEAQQV
+390 TWRQPGETQQV
-404 AENSAMPRSK
+404 AESTATPRA
-414 TGRRVLGQYLNAYLV
+414 GRHILGQYLNAYLV

-451 KFKQLDEEKG
+451 KFKKLDEEKG

-476 PEEILHLE
+476 PEEVLHLE

-509 FPDVFDERR
+509 FPDVFDEAR

-536 NKRDKMLASMACKA
+536 SKRDRMLATMACKA

-560 AEMEFLAREL
+560 AEMEFLAAEL
-570 FQTRQPGV
+570 FQTSQPGV
-578 CPHGRPIVVEIS
+578 CPHGRPIIVEIS
-590 REKIERTI
+590 RDKIEKTL
-598 GRQPGSRD
+598 GRQPGRTG

>member
-83 KEEDLEHIATLGFR
+83 KEEDLEHVATLGFR

-110 TLKTYHGQGDRGYQV
+110 TLKTYNGQGDRGYQV

-239 RPFAGRSDRQ
+239 RPFAGRGDRQ

-288 VDLPCELVDV
+288 LDLPCELVDV

-323 ELAARSESLIKPVM
+323 EVAARSESLIKPVM
-337 VGEAGRGEK
+337 VGEAGRREK
-346 RKLPEET
+346 RQLPDET

-365 QQEEKKEGGEKEW
+365 QH
-378 KEKIQAQESARQ
+378 
-390 TSPTWRQPGEAQQV
+390 SPTWRQPGEARQV
-404 AENSAMPRSK
+404 AENGAMSRSK
-414 TGRRVLGQYLNAYLV
+414 AGRRVLGQYLNAYLV
-429 VTAEEGLMIVDQH
+429 VTAEDGLMIVDQH

-451 KFKQLDEEKG
+451 KFKKLDEEKG

-495 ELESLGERSYSLRA
+495 ELEPLGERSYSLRA

-518 ATEILRGILAEGG
+518 ATEILRGILGEGG

-536 NKRDKMLASMACKA
+536 SKRDKMLATMACKA

-560 AEMEFLAREL
+560 AEMEFIAAEL
-570 FQTRQPGV
+570 FQTSQPGI

-590 REKIERTI
+590 RNKIEKTL
-598 GRQPGSRD
+598 GRQPRQG

>member
-48 ENGGKNLIRIQDNG
+48 EEGGKKLIRLQDNG

-110 TLKTYHGQGDRGYQV
+110 TLKTYNGEGDRGYQV

-145 VEVRDLFFNLA
+145 VEVRDLFFNLP

-183 FGVKFIL
+183 PGVKFIL

-212 LYGRQLLDGLMP
+212 LYGRQLLDGLMA

-239 RPFAGRSDRQ
+239 RPFAGRADRQ
-249 RQLFFIN
+249 HQLFFVN

-262 RVLSAALTQAYLG
+262 RVLGAALTQAYLG

-288 VDLPCELVDV
+288 LDLPYELVDV

-313 EVFRLILRGI
+313 AVFGLILRAI

-337 VGEAGRGEK
+337 IGEAGRGEK
-346 RKLPEET
+346 RQPSKET
-353 TEAELNLQEKEE
+353 SQPELNLQEKEE
-365 QQEEKKEGGEKEW
+365 QKENDRSIEKELR
-378 KEKIQAQESARQ
+378 EKIQAPEWTRQ
-390 TSPTWRQPGEAQQV
+390 ANPTWRQPGETQQV
-404 AENSAMPRSK
+404 AESTATPRA
-414 TGRRVLGQYLNAYLV
+414 GRHILGQYLNAYLV

-451 KFKQLDEEKG
+451 KFKKLDEEKG

-476 PEEILHLE
+476 PEEVLHLE

-509 FPDVFDERR
+509 FPDVFDEAR

-536 NKRDKMLASMACKA
+536 SKRDRMLATMACKA

-560 AEMEFLAREL
+560 AEMEFLAAEL
-570 FQTRQPGV
+570 FQTSQPGV
-578 CPHGRPIVVEIS
+578 CPHGRPIIVEIS
-590 REKIERTI
+590 RDKIEKTL
-598 GRQPGSRD
+598 GRQPGRTG

>member
-110 TLKTYHGQGDRGYQV
+110 TLKTYNGQGDRGYQV

-404 AENSAMPRSK
+404 AENSAMSRSK

-451 KFKQLDEEKG
+451 KFKKLDEEKG

-536 NKRDKMLASMACKA
+536 NKRDKMLATMACKA

-578 CPHGRPIVVEIS
+578 CPHGRPIIVEIS

>member
-48 ENGGKNLIRIQDNG
+48 EEGGKKLIRLQDNG

-110 TLKTYHGQGDRGYQV
+110 TLKTYNGEGDRGYQV

-138 AFPRGTM
+138 AFPPGTM
-145 VEVRDLFFNLA
+145 VEVRDLFFNLP

-171 ITSYVTQAALAF
+171 ITSYVTQVALAF
-183 FGVKFIL
+183 PGVKFLLI
-190 VHNGRQLLNCPAVS
+190 HNNRQLLNCPAVS
-204 TLEERVYQ
+204 RLEERVYQ
-212 LYGRQLLDGLMP
+212 LYGRQLLDGLMT

-239 RPFAGRSDRQ
+239 RPFAGRADRQ
-249 RQLFFIN
+249 HQFFFVN

-288 VDLPCELVDV
+288 LDLPYELVDV

-313 EVFRLILRGI
+313 AVFRVILHGI

-337 VGEAGRGEK
+337 VGEAGRVENRQPAK
-346 RKLPEET
+346 ET
-353 TEAELNLQEKEE
+353 KEAELNLQEKEE
-365 QQEEKKEGGEKEW
+365 QKENESEVEKEPQEE
-378 KEKIQAQESARQ
+378 IQAPEWSRQ
-390 TSPTWRQPGEAQQV
+390 ASPTWRQPGDAQQV
-404 AENSAMPRSK
+404 AENSATSRA
-414 TGRRVLGQYLNAYLV
+414 GRRVLGQYLNAYLV
-429 VTAEEGLMIVDQH
+429 VTSEEGLMIVDQH
-442 NAHERILFE
+442 NAHERLLFE
-451 KFKQLDEEKG
+451 KFKKLDEEKG

-476 PEEILHLE
+476 PEEVLHLE

-495 ELESLGERSYSLRA
+495 ELEPLGERSYSLRA
-509 FPDVFDERR
+509 FPDVFDEAR
-518 ATEILRGILAEGG
+518 ATEILRGILAGGG

-536 NKRDKMLASMACKA
+536 SKRDKMLATMACKA

-560 AEMEFLAREL
+560 AEMEFLAAEL
-570 FQTRQPGV
+570 FQTTQPGV
-578 CPHGRPIVVEIS
+578 CPHGRPIIVEIS
-590 REKIERTI
+590 RDKIEKTL
-598 GRQPGSRD
+598 GRQPGRTG

>member
-29 KELIENS
+29 KELVENS

-48 ENGGKNLIRIQDNG
+48 IDGGKKLIRLQDNG
-62 CGLSQEDAVLCFKRH
+62 CGLSQEDVALCFKRH

-83 KEEDLEHIATLGFR
+83 KEEDLEKIATLGFR

-110 TLKTYHGQGDRGYQV
+110 TLKTFDGEGDRGYEV
-125 EREGDRLIRFLEI
+125 EREGDKLIRFLETG
-138 AFPRGTM
+138 FPRGTM
-145 VEVRDLFFNLA
+145 VEVRDLFFNLP

-171 ITSYVTQAALAF
+171 ITGYVTQAALAF
-183 FGVKFIL
+183 PGVKFVL
-190 VHNGRQLLNCPAVS
+190 VHNNRQVINCPGVS
-204 TLEERVYQ
+204 NLEERVYQ
-212 LYGRQLLDGLMP
+212 LYGRQPLEGLMA
-224 VDYEEGGYRLSGLSS
+224 VGYEENGYRLSGLAS
-239 RPFAGRSDRQ
+239 RPFTGRADRQ
-249 RQLFFIN
+249 HQLFFVN
-256 RRPIKD
+256 RRPVKD

-288 VDLPCELVDV
+288 LDLPYELVDV

-313 EVFRLILRGI
+313 EVFRLILRGVEI
-323 ELAARSESLIKPVM
+323 AARSESLIKPVM
-337 VGEAGRGEK
+337 ISGSSRKEGQVREKASSESELNLPEGVEKEGEAG
-346 RKLPEET
+346 
-353 TEAELNLQEKEE
+353 
-365 QQEEKKEGGEKEW
+365 KEGGEA
-378 KEKIQAQESARQ
+378 IQTPAGESQAGQ
-390 TSPTWRQPGEAQQV
+390 TSRRGRQPGEIQQV
-404 AENSAMPRSK
+404 AEEPAGERP
-414 TGRRVLGQYLNAYLV
+414 GRRVLGQYLNAYLIV
-429 VTAEEGLMIVDQH
+429 VSEEGLMIIDQH

-451 KFKQLDEEKG
+451 KFKRLDAENG

-476 PEEILHLE
+476 PEEILRLE
-484 ELQEELAGLGF
+484 ELQEELATLGF
-495 ELESLGERSYSLRA
+495 DLEPMGERSYGLRA
-509 FPDVFDERR
+509 FPDVFDEVR
-518 ATEILRGILAEGG
+518 AAEILRGILNGVG

-536 NKRDKMLASMACKA
+536 DKREKMLATMACKA

-578 CPHGRPIVVEIS
+578 CPHGRPVIVEIS

>member
-48 ENGGKNLIRIQDNG
+48 EEGGKKLIRLQDNG

-110 TLKTYHGQGDRGYQV
+110 TLKTYNGEGDRGYQV

-145 VEVRDLFFNLA
+145 VEVRDLFFNLP

-183 FGVKFIL
+183 PGVKFIL

-212 LYGRQLLDGLMP
+212 LYGRQLLDGLMA

-239 RPFAGRSDRQ
+239 RPFAGRADRQ
-249 RQLFFIN
+249 HQLFFVN

-262 RVLSAALTQAYLG
+262 RVLGAALTQAYLG

-288 VDLPCELVDV
+288 LDLPYELVDV

-313 EVFRLILRGI
+313 TVFGLILRAI

-337 VGEAGRGEK
+337 IGEAGRGEK
-346 RKLPEET
+346 RQPSKET
-353 TEAELNLQEKEE
+353 SQPELNLQEKEE
-365 QQEEKKEGGEKEW
+365 QKENDRGIEKELG
-378 KEKIQAQESARQ
+378 EKIQAPEWTRQ
-390 TSPTWRQPGEAQQV
+390 ASPTWRQPGETQQV
-404 AENSAMPRSK
+404 AENTATPRA
-414 TGRRVLGQYLNAYLV
+414 GRHILGQYLNAYLV

-451 KFKQLDEEKG
+451 KFKKLDEEKG

-476 PEEILHLE
+476 PEEVLHLE

-509 FPDVFDERR
+509 FPDVFDEAR

-536 NKRDKMLASMACKA
+536 SKRDRMLATMACKA

-560 AEMEFLAREL
+560 AEMEFLAAEL
-570 FQTRQPGV
+570 FQTSQPGV
-578 CPHGRPIVVEIS
+578 CPHGRPIIVEIS
-590 REKIERTI
+590 RDKIEKTL
-598 GRQPGSRD
+598 GRQPGRTG

>member
-48 ENGGKNLIRIQDNG
+48 EEGGKKLIRLQDNG

-110 TLKTYHGQGDRGYQV
+110 TLKTYNGEGDRGYQV

-145 VEVRDLFFNLA
+145 VEVRDLFFNLP

-171 ITSYVTQAALAF
+171 ITSYVTQAAVAF
-183 FGVKFIL
+183 PGVKFIL

-212 LYGRQLLDGLMP
+212 LYGRQLLDGLMA

-239 RPFAGRSDRQ
+239 RPFAGRADRQ
-249 RQLFFIN
+249 HQLFFVN

-262 RVLSAALTQAYLG
+262 RVLGAALTQAYLG

-288 VDLPCELVDV
+288 LDLPYELVDV

-313 EVFRLILRGI
+313 AVFGLILRAI

-337 VGEAGRGEK
+337 IGEARRGEK
-346 RKLPEET
+346 RQPSKET
-353 TEAELNLQEKEE
+353 SQPELNLQEKEE
-365 QQEEKKEGGEKEW
+365 QKENDRSIEKELG
-378 KEKIQAQESARQ
+378 EKIQAPEWTRQ
-390 TSPTWRQPGEAQQV
+390 ASPTWRQPGETQQV
-404 AENSAMPRSK
+404 AENTATPRA
-414 TGRRVLGQYLNAYLV
+414 GRHILGQYLNAYLV

-451 KFKQLDEEKG
+451 KFKKLDEEKG

-476 PEEILHLE
+476 PEEVLHLE

-509 FPDVFDERR
+509 FPDVFDEAR

-536 NKRDKMLASMACKA
+536 SKRDRMLATMACKA

-560 AEMEFLAREL
+560 AEMEFLAAEL
-570 FQTRQPGV
+570 FQTSQPGV
-578 CPHGRPIVVEIS
+578 CPHGRPIIVEIS
-590 REKIERTI
+590 RDKIEKTL
-598 GRQPGSRD
+598 GRQR

>member
-48 ENGGKNLIRIQDNG
+48 EEGGIKLIRLQDNG

-110 TLKTYHGQGDRGYQV
+110 TLKTYNGEGDRGYQV

-145 VEVRDLFFNLA
+145 VEVRDLFFNLP

-183 FGVKFIL
+183 PGVKFIL

-212 LYGRQLLDGLMP
+212 LYGRQLLDGLMA

-239 RPFAGRSDRQ
+239 RPFAGRADRQ
-249 RQLFFIN
+249 PQLFFVN

-262 RVLSAALTQAYLG
+262 RVLGAALTQAYLG

-288 VDLPCELVDV
+288 LDLPYELVDV

-313 EVFRLILRGI
+313 AVFGLILRAI
-323 ELAARSESLIKPVM
+323 ELAARCESLIKPVM
-337 VGEAGRGEK
+337 IGEAGRGEK
-346 RKLPEET
+346 RQPSKET
-353 TEAELNLQEKEE
+353 SQPELNLQEKEE
-365 QQEEKKEGGEKEW
+365 QKENDRGIEKELG
-378 KEKIQAQESARQ
+378 EKIQAPEWTRQ
-390 TSPTWRQPGEAQQV
+390 ASPTWRQPGETQQV
-404 AENSAMPRSK
+404 AENTATPRA
-414 TGRRVLGQYLNAYLV
+414 GRHILGQYLNAYLV

-451 KFKQLDEEKG
+451 KFKKLDEEKG

-476 PEEILHLE
+476 PEEVLHLE

-509 FPDVFDERR
+509 FPDVFDEAR

-536 NKRDKMLASMACKA
+536 SKRDRMLATMACKA

-560 AEMEFLAREL
+560 VEMEFLAAEL
-570 FQTRQPGV
+570 FQTSQPGV
-578 CPHGRPIVVEIS
+578 CPHGRPIIVEIS
-590 REKIERTI
+590 RDKIEKTL
-598 GRQPGSRD
+598 GRQPGRTG

>member
-36 LDAGATEIKIEL
+36 LDDGATEIKIEL

-110 TLKTYHGQGDRGYQV
+110 TLKTYNGQGDRGYQV

-451 KFKQLDEEKG
+451 KFKKLDEEKG

-536 NKRDKMLASMACKA
+536 NKRDKMLATMACKA

-560 AEMEFLAREL
+560 PEMEFLAREL

-590 REKIERTI
+590 RSKIEKTL
-598 GRQPGSRD
+598 GRQPGRTG

>member
-48 ENGGKNLIRIQDNG
+48 EEGGKKLIRLQDNG

-110 TLKTYHGQGDRGYQV
+110 TLKTYNGEGDRGYQV

-138 AFPRGTM
+138 AFPRGTI
-145 VEVRDLFFNLA
+145 VEVRDLFFNLP

-183 FGVKFIL
+183 PGVKFIL

-212 LYGRQLLDGLMP
+212 LYGRQLLDGLMA

-239 RPFAGRSDRQ
+239 RPFAGRADRQ
-249 RQLFFIN
+249 HQLFFVN
-256 RRPIKD
+256 RRPIRD
-262 RVLSAALTQAYLG
+262 RVLGAALTQAYLG

-288 VDLPCELVDV
+288 LDLPYELVDV

-313 EVFRLILRGI
+313 TVFGLILRAI

-337 VGEAGRGEK
+337 IGEAGRGEK
-346 RKLPEET
+346 RQPSKET
-353 TEAELNLQEKEE
+353 SQPELNLQEKEE
-365 QQEEKKEGGEKEW
+365 QKENDRGIEKELG
-378 KEKIQAQESARQ
+378 EKIQAPEWTRQ
-390 TSPTWRQPGEAQQV
+390 ASPTWRQPGETQQV
-404 AENSAMPRSK
+404 AENTATPRA
-414 TGRRVLGQYLNAYLV
+414 GRHILGQYLNAYLV

-451 KFKQLDEEKG
+451 KFKKLDEEKG

-476 PEEILHLE
+476 PEEVLHLE

-509 FPDVFDERR
+509 FPDVFDEAR

-536 NKRDKMLASMACKA
+536 SKRDRMLATMACKA

-560 AEMEFLAREL
+560 AEMEFLAAEL
-570 FQTRQPGV
+570 FQTSQPGV
-578 CPHGRPIVVEIS
+578 CPHGRPIIVEIS
-590 REKIERTI
+590 RDKIEKTL
-598 GRQPGSRD
+598 GRQPGRTG

>member
-48 ENGGKNLIRIQDNG
+48 EEGGKKLIRLQDNG

-110 TLKTYHGQGDRGYQV
+110 TLKTYNGEGDRGYQV

-145 VEVRDLFFNLA
+145 VEVRDLFFNLP

-183 FGVKFIL
+183 PGVKFIL

-212 LYGRQLLDGLMP
+212 LYGRQLLDGLMA

-239 RPFAGRSDRQ
+239 RPFAGRADRQ
-249 RQLFFIN
+249 HQLFFVN

-262 RVLSAALTQAYLG
+262 RLLGAALTQAYLG

-288 VDLPCELVDV
+288 LDLPYELVDV

-313 EVFRLILRGI
+313 AVFGLILRAI

-337 VGEAGRGEK
+337 IGEAGRGEK
-346 RKLPEET
+346 RQPSKET
-353 TEAELNLQEKEE
+353 SQPELNLQEKEE
-365 QQEEKKEGGEKEW
+365 QKENDRSIEKELG
-378 KEKIQAQESARQ
+378 EKIQAPEWTRQ
-390 TSPTWRQPGEAQQV
+390 ASPTWRQPGETQQV
-404 AENSAMPRSK
+404 AENTATPRA
-414 TGRRVLGQYLNAYLV
+414 GRHILGQYLNAYLV

-451 KFKQLDEEKG
+451 KFKKLDEEKG

-476 PEEILHLE
+476 PEEVLHLE

-509 FPDVFDERR
+509 FPDVFDEAR

-536 NKRDKMLASMACKA
+536 SKRDRMLATMACKA

-560 AEMEFLAREL
+560 AEMEFLAAEL
-570 FQTRQPGV
+570 FQTSQPGV
-578 CPHGRPIVVEIS
+578 CPHGRPIIVEIS
-590 REKIERTI
+590 RDKIEKTL
-598 GRQPGSRD
+598 GRQAGRTG